1 MAGEVYKFQMGTVWT
16 GNSDGSGTASGDG
29 WSFDFGAPTHFGGQ
43 AGRTNPEELLLT
55 AVATC
60 YCITLALLAERKR
73 LSPNPLQRIEM
84 AVTGE
89 VERQLGGTLKFT
101 TIRLAPVLIAP
112 GADSTQVSALTDAA
126 QKAEQYC
133 PISNAV
139 RGNVGIEVVAEVR
152 V

>member
-1 MAGEVYKFQMGTVWT
+1 MAGEVYKFQIGTVWT
-16 GNSDGSGTASGDG
+16 GNSDGSGTANGEG
-29 WSFDFGAPTHFGGQ
+29 WSFNYGTPTHFGGE
-43 AGRTNPEELLLT
+43 AGRTNPEELLLS
-55 AVATC
+55 AVASC

-73 LSPNPLQRIEM
+73 LPLQGIEM

-112 GADSTQVSALTDAA
+112 GADSTQVSALADAA

-139 RGNVGIEVVAEVR
+139 RGNVGIEVAAEVR
-152 V
+152 A